1 MAVTFNQS
9 GLGFAKINS
18 TTVHVTDVS
27 YSPAMGT
34 EPFRSGGDL
43 TPSMIRRTG
52 GMPVFRMT
60 MPLASAWTALGSF
73 GPVALTACEIY
84 LATFTAGIR
93 QTTGANIYR
102 LDVGGVPAATGF
114 ACISRLYPGGGEIPV
129 IMAEV
134 TCYLASGNG
143 VSDPVVT
150 TTGSLPTAPAA
161 PVLHALSTVVDNAT
175 GLWGLTSWAI
185 EVGIGMEP
193 VRADGLFYPTAYRF
207 NQVAASASIA
217 HRDAVAIYAAL
228 TGDGKL
234 ATGAGIILYARAY
247 NSTTQ
252 LFDTTG
258 YSFTFANCLASLES
272 FSVSGTDVPSVGMTL
287 TAYAAPGTTS
297 LPITVATSAT
307 IPT

>member
-1 MAVTFNQS
+1 
-9 GLGFAKINS
+9 
-18 TTVHVTDVS
+18 
-27 YSPAMGT
+27 
-34 EPFRSGGDL
+34 
-43 TPSMIRRTG
+43 MIRRTG

-60 MPLASAWTALGSF
+60 MPLVSAWTALASF

-93 QTTGANIYR
+93 QTTGANIYK
-102 LDVGGVPAATGF
+102 LNVGGTPAATGF
-114 ACISRLYPGGGEIPV
+114 AVLSRVYPAGGELPV
-129 IMAEV
+129 MMAEV
-134 TCYLASGNG
+134 TCYLCSGDG
-143 VSDPVVT
+143 ISDPVTT
-150 TTGSLPTAPAA
+150 TTGALPTAPAA
-161 PVLHALSTVVDNAT
+161 PVLHALSTAVDNTT
-175 GLWGLTSWAI
+175 GLWGLTSWSLDI
-185 EVGIGMEP
+185 GIGMEP
-193 VRADGLFYPTAYRF
+193 VRADGLFYPTSYRF

-217 HRDAVAIYAAL
+217 HRDAAAIYTAL

-234 ATGAGIILYARAY
+234 ASGAGIILYARAY

-272 FSVSGTDVPSVGMTL
+272 FGASGTDVPNVGITL

-297 LPITVATSAT
+297 LPVTVATGAT